1 MLHELRKR
9 CDEFDV
15 LHFHVDLVHFPFFE
29 QIAAQT
35 VTTLHGRLDLKDL
48 PEAYARWR
56 DYPLVS
62 ISDDQRAPLP
72 EANWLATIPHGL
84 AESIYTFNPA
94 PTQPAYLAFLG
105 RISPEK
111 RPDRA
116 IAIAKRSGMRLKIA
130 AKVDAADAAY
140 FHEVIEPLLDHP
152 LVEFVGE
159 IGDSEKSAFLGNAQA
174 LLFPIDW
181 PEPFGLVMI
190 EAMACGTPVIAW
202 RCGSV
207 PEIVDHGETGF
218 IVATEDEAVAALTR
232 LQLIDRRRVRDVFE
246 QRFTATVMAR
256 NYLRLYWRLCGGI
269 NHAASTNGIGEG
281 VRCVDGLPGLL
292 VQPVGHDLAGPL
304 EARLRRSHKMARE
317 PAPSASL
324 LNDAEH
330 YQATYDD
337 AELAEQG
344 AQGACAQGRGKAMNS
359 IIYLVGLVVVV
370 LFILSVLGLR

>member
-1 MLHELRKR
+1 M
-9 CDEFDV
+9 
-15 LHFHVDLVHFPFFE
+15 P
-29 QIAAQT
+29 
-35 VTTLHGRLDLKDL
+35 
-48 PEAYARWR
+48 
-56 DYPLVS
+56 
-62 ISDDQRAPLP
+62 
-72 EANWLATIPHGL
+72 
-84 AESIYTFNPA
+84 
-94 PTQPAYLAFLG
+94 
-105 RISPEK
+105 
-111 RPDRA
+111 
-116 IAIAKRSGMRLKIA
+116 LKIA

-232 LQLIDRRRVRDVFE
+232 LHLIDRRRVRDVFE

-256 NYLRLYWRLCGGI
+256 NYLRLYWRLNAGI
-269 NHAASTNGIGEG
+269 NHAASTNAIGESVG
-281 VRCVDGLPGLL
+281 GLDGLPGLL
-292 VQPVGHDLAGPL
+292 VQPISHDLAGPL

-317 PAPSASL
+317 PAPFVAS
-324 LNDAEH
+324 ER
-330 YQATYDD
+330 
-337 AELAEQG
+337 
-344 AQGACAQGRGKAMNS
+344 C
-359 IIYLVGLVVVV
+359 
-370 LFILSVLGLR
+370 